1 MSPHHHVSTI
11 SCLLAHSPLGPHIP
25 QSLTENTLI
34 KQCAQTYWTYTRYY
48 LTYLLTYTTRQSPSW
63 EANRFSASQE
73 IPRILG
79 EPKVS
84 LPHLQEPPSP
94 IVPILSH
101 INPVHA
107 PTSHFLKIH
116 LHIILPSTP
125 GSSKWS
131 ISLRF
136 PHQNPDYASTLPHT
150 CYMPAHLICIR
161 DMPRSNLG
169 MKNGHIDWGF
179 CKFHQLQN
187 ENPRT
192 LSYSR

>member
-1 MSPHHHVSTI
+1 MCKNILNVYAILS
-11 SCLLAHSPLGPHIP
+11 
-25 QSLTENTLI
+25 
-34 KQCAQTYWTYTRYY
+34 
-48 LTYLLTYTTRQSPSW
+48 YLLTYTTKQSPSW

-101 INPVHA
+101 INPVHT

-150 CYMPAHLICIR
+150 CYMPANLIRIG

-169 MKNGHIDWGF
+169 MKNGHID
-179 CKFHQLQN
+179 
-187 ENPRT
+187 
-192 LSYSR
+192 